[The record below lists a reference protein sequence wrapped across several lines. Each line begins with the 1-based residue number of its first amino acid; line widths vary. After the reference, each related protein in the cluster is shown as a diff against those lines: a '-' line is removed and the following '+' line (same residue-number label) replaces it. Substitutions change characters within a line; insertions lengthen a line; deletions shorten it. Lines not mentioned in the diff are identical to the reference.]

1 MTKKFDLSRRDV
13 MIGAGAG
20 AITLS
25 LGELLFP
32 FEAKAAT
39 PKKGGKLVY
48 VGGSRNT
55 KHKTLKKAMHPYYGV
70 EIRTKNTYNQL
81 TWVDED
87 LNVIPELAT
96 KWEAVTDDQTV
107 WEVDVRQGVKFHDG
121 RDMTADDVVA
131 SYKQHQHK
139 KKGSSFV
146 KKMLKKVEKIGPNRV
161 RFVLL
166 SPNSEFGWWAAEYRQ
181 VIMPADSIEKIG
193 YSGVGTGPYK
203 FVKIDPQ
210 RRAIYEANENY
221 WGDKGPY
228 LDTLEVVVGVDM
240 LNGFLSRQFDA
251 ILSIDPSWVKQLSA
265 TPNTVVDIAKAGNQ
279 AMAVLPKHEGSP
291 FLDKR
296 VRQAL
301 TLAVDRE
308 AIIKIVYGGDMG
320 WIPNDTHM
328 APYNEDFLPRKVIR
342 DVAKAKKLLA
352 EAGYPNGI
360 KLPTL
365 YYAAYEPEYDRVFQ
379 VASESVKEAGITMP
393 IEERPLAGYRKWRV
407 ADKVSVEGSA
417 KTRYHRF
424 AVGGVGPRNA
434 GANLFRMARPTYNE
448 SGYWHPSS
456 QGSHYIALYEKA
468 MKTGDTI
475 KRREIYHEMQRLLQD
490 EVPSLFVTGR
500 RTIIAYR
507 DNVHGL
513 KAHSQKWSLH
523 FTNVWK
529 S

>member
-1 MTKKFDLSRRDV
+1 MTKKIDLSRRDV

-20 AITLS
+20 AVTLS

-32 FEAKAAT
+32 FDAKAAT

-48 VGGSRNT
+48 AGGSNT
-55 KHKTLKKAMHPYYGV
+55 KHKTLKKAKHPYYGI

-87 LNVIPELAT
+87 LNIIPELAT
-96 KWEAVTDDQTV
+96 KWEAVSDDQTV

-131 SYKQHQHK
+131 SYNLHKHK
-139 KKGSSFV
+139 KLGSSFV
-146 KKMLKKVEKIGPNRV
+146 KKMLKKIEKIGPNKV
-161 RFVLL
+161 RFFLL
-166 SPNSEFGWWAAEYRQ
+166 SPNSEFAWWAAEYRQ
-181 VIMPADSIEKIG
+181 VILPADDLKKIG
-193 YSGVGTGPYK
+193 YSGIGTGPFK
-203 FVKIDPQ
+203 FAKIDPQ
-210 RRAIYEANENY
+210 RRVIYEANENY

-228 LDTLEVVVGVDM
+228 LDTLEVVSGADK
-240 LNGFLSRQFDA
+240 LNGYLSGQFDV
-251 ILSIDPSWVKQLSA
+251 ILSVDPSWVKQLRD
-265 TPNTVVDIAKAGNQ
+265 TPNTVVDIAKAGSQ

-301 TLAVDRE
+301 TLAVDRD
-308 AIIKIVYGGDMG
+308 AIIRIVYDGVTG
-320 WIPNDTHM
+320 WVPNDTHM
-328 APYNEDFLPRKVIR
+328 APYNEDFLPRKVVR

-365 YYAAYEPEYDRVFQ
+365 YYSSYYPEIDRIFQ
-379 VASESVKEAGITMP
+379 VASESVKDAGITMP
-393 IEERPLAGYRKWRV
+393 IEKRPRAGYRKWRV
-407 ADKVSVEGSA
+407 ADKVSVEGSK
-417 KTRYHRF
+417 KTLYHRF
-424 AVGGVGPRNA
+424 AMGSVGPRNA
-434 GANLFRMARPTYNE
+434 AANLFRMARPKYNE
-448 SGYWHPSS
+448 SGYWHPSP
-456 QGSHYIALYEKA
+456 QGDRYIALYKKA
-468 MKTGDTI
+468 MVTGDPV
-475 KRREIYHEMQRLLQD
+475 KRREIYHEMQRILQD
-490 EVPSLFVTGR
+490 EVPSLFVIGR
-500 RTIIAYR
+500 RTAIAYR

-513 KAHSQKWSLH
+513 KAHSQSWSLH

>member
-1 MTKKFDLSRRDV
+1 MTRKIGLNRRDV

-25 LGELLFP
+25 LGELLSP
-32 FEAKAAT
+32 SEAKAAT

-48 VGGSRNT
+48 AGDPNT
-55 KHKTLKKAMHPYYGV
+55 KHKTLKKAKHPYYGL
-70 EIRTKNTYNQL
+70 ETRTKNTYNQL

-96 KWEAVTDDQTV
+96 KWEAVADDQTV

-121 RDMTADDVVA
+121 RDMTVDDVVA
-131 SYKQHQHK
+131 SYNLHQHK
-139 KKGSSFV
+139 KRGSSFV

-161 RFVLL
+161 RFFLL

-181 VIMPADSIEKIG
+181 VIMPADDLEKMG
-193 YSGVGTGPYK
+193 YSGIGTGPFK
-203 FVKIDPQ
+203 FAKIDPQ
-210 RRAIYEANENY
+210 RRVIYEANENY

-228 LDTLEVVVGVDM
+228 LDTVEVVSGADK
-240 LNGFLSRQFDA
+240 LNGYLSRQFDV
-251 ILSIDPSWVKQLSA
+251 ILGLDPSAVKQLRA
-265 TPNTVVDIAKAGNQ
+265 TPNTVVDIPKAGSQ
-279 AMAVLPKHEGSP
+279 MMVVLPKHEGSP

-308 AIIKIVYGGDMG
+308 AIIRIVYGGNMG
-320 WIPNDTHM
+320 WVPNDTHM
-328 APYNEDFLPRKVIR
+328 APYNEDFLPREVIR
-342 DVAKAKKLLA
+342 DVPKAKKLLA

-365 YYAAYEPEYDRVFQ
+365 YYALYSPEWGRVFQ

-407 ADKVSVEGSA
+407 ADKVSVEGSK
-417 KTRYHRF
+417 KTPYHRF
-424 AVGGVGPRNA
+424 ALGSVGPRNA
-434 GANLFRMARPTYNE
+434 GANLFRMARPKYNE
-448 SGYWHPSS
+448 SGYWHPSP
-456 QGSHYIALYEKA
+456 QGDRYIALYKKA

-490 EVPSLFVTGR
+490 EVPSLFLMGR
-500 RTIIAYR
+500 RTAIAYR
-507 DNVHGL
+507 DNFHGL
-513 KAHSQKWSLH
+513 KAHSQSWSLH